1 MTAISGVSKLSWRA
15 IEQDYSL
22 NEFEKELRF
31 ICLRKDIIKSL

>member
-22 NEFEKELRF
+22 NEFEKALRF
-31 ICLRKDIIKSL
+31 ICLRKRYYKSL